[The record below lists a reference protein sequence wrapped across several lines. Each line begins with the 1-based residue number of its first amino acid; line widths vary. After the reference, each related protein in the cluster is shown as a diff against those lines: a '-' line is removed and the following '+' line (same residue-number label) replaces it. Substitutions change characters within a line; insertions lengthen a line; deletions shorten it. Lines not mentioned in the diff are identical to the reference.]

1 MKKRIR
7 FVHPLSLALSWMPLF
22 AVFGLIVAAY
32 NIGTLGLKAFITLL
46 AVVAYP
52 ILGAVAL
59 LIGAV
64 VYNITSRWTRG
75 VLVEFSDEV

>member
-1 MKKRIR
+1 MKKRIQ
-7 FVHPLSLALSWMPLF
+7 FVHPVSLALSWMPLF
-22 AVFGLIVAAY
+22 AVFGLIIAGY
-32 NIGTLGLKAFITLL
+32 NIGTLGLKALITLI

-64 VYNITSRWTRG
+64 VYNLTARWTGG

>member
-1 MKKRIR
+1 MKRRVR
-7 FVHPLSLALSWMPLF
+7 FVDPFSLALSWMPLF
-22 AVFGLIVAAY
+22 AVFGLVVAAY
-32 NIGTLGLKAFITLL
+32 NIGTLGLKELITLL

-64 VYNITSRWTRG
+64 VYNLTARWTGG
-75 VLVEFSDEV
+75 VLIEFSEDA